1 MNYIHNGAW
10 HHEGNTMKTRL
21 TNLLTFK
28 YSNIQI
34 PHNLLNCVI
43 GSFAAVFL
51 KYKGFTNTEV
61 GLALSTG
68 AIISIIIQPLIA
80 SFTDKTDKLTIR
92 QVNMLLMIMNFFLG
106 FIMFFGNNLKPIVFL
121 VFVIA
126 SSIQLS
132 LTSLINALAVE
143 YINKGVLLNFGL
155 ARGLGSL
162 MFAILSLVLGFLVEI
177 SNPNILIGVYLILY
191 FLLFWNTFL
200 FKLKPSYQKHFTLP
214 AKGVVSKNELLEN
227 EAPKSTASAFAFLK
241 KYKKFTLF
249 LIGVTLMYYSYL
261 MINTYLINIIE
272 SFGGNSENLGIG
284 LALAAALELPVMA
297 LFTKLLKRFKCSSI
311 IKFSAIFYIL
321 KAVLTVAA
329 SNMTMIYIGQ
339 GTQLFNFAL
348 FTPACLYYVNMVIA
362 KKDSV
367 KGQSMITIATFGL
380 SSMLSNLSGGILQD
394 TLGIKAMLIV
404 GLIVTTIGVII
415 IFYATE
421 DTPVVKSTDKQTR
434 SV

>member
-1 MNYIHNGAW
+1 MVPGTIKIERDN
-10 HHEGNTMKTRL
+10 MKTRL

-28 YSNIQI
+28 YANIQI

-43 GSFAAVFL
+43 GSYAAVFL
-51 KYKGFTNTEV
+51 RYKGFTNTEV
-61 GLALSTG
+61 GLALSTA

-80 SFTDKTDKLTIR
+80 SFTDKTDKLTLR

-106 FIMFFGNNLKPIVFL
+106 FIMLFGNNSKTIVFL
-121 VFVIA
+121 VFVVTN
-126 SSIQLS
+126 SIQLS

-143 YINKGVLLNFGL
+143 YINKGIMVNFGV

-162 MFAILSLVLGFLVEI
+162 MFAILSLALGFIVEI
-177 SNPNILIGVYLILY
+177 SNPNILILAYLILY

-200 FKLKPSYQKHFTLP
+200 FKLKPSYQKHFTSP
-214 AKGVVSKNELLEN
+214 AKNKISEN
-227 EAPKSTASAFAFLK
+227 EAPKSSSSTFAFFK
-241 KYKKFTLF
+241 KYKRFTLF

-261 MINTYLINIIE
+261 MINTYLINIVE

-297 LFTKLLKRFKCSSI
+297 SFTKLLNRFKCSFI
-311 IKFSAIFYIL
+311 IKFSAVFYIL
-321 KAVLTVAA
+321 KAVLTLAA
-329 SNMTMIYIGQ
+329 SNMTMIYIAQ

-348 FTPACLYYVNMVIA
+348 FTPACLYYVSMVIA
-362 KKDSV
+362 EKDSV

-380 SSMLSNLSGGILQD
+380 AGVLSNVSGGILQD

-404 GLIVTTIGVII
+404 GLVVTAIGVIT

-421 DTPVVKSTDKQTR
+421 DTPVVDGGEHAH
-434 SV
+434 